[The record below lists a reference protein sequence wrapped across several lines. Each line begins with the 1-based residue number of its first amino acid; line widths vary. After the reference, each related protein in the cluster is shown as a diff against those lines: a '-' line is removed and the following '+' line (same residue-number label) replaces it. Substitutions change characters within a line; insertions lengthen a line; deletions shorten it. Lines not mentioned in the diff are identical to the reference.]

1 MYIQNSSWTTNYSN
15 ISQESRS
22 LWLLLEPGH
31 YPNSDWLQFTTIVIN
46 IYSIVYYLSL
56 NINLENKNKY
66 KQKYKYKYK
75 YADIWISMYKC
86 IYIYINFRECSCLL
100 LRFFFIFYPN
110 PRTVPT
116 ALLPGCLEI
125 LQAVDEGSG
134 SRAQGAARNREIP
147 RYCSCTMDLNMGVS

>member
-1 MYIQNSSWTTNYSN
+1 
-15 ISQESRS
+15 
-22 LWLLLEPGH
+22 
-31 YPNSDWLQFTTIVIN
+31 
-46 IYSIVYYLSL
+46 
-56 NINLENKNKY
+56 
-66 KQKYKYKYK
+66 
-75 YADIWISMYKC
+75 MYKC
-86 IYIYINFRECSCLL
+86 IYIYISIFVNVAACCLDS
-100 LRFFFIFYPN
+100 FFIFYPN